1 MITYLE
7 QTIYNTY
14 LKVSRTKQDKP
25 FRFRKD
31 FTDFV
36 DTDKYIFV
44 KKLGY
49 FFNKFPHIDIE
60 QFFTAPYEVF
70 DDNDHYDLKFYTT
83 PKATR
88 MYGLYIKKINDMAP
102 DSDIQI
108 EFIKT
113 SLMNMYVFCKD
124 NKLLLTDYMSHKTN
138 DLHTCIS
145 HLRERKVS
153 VYVLMCF
160 PDFDNILRSY
170 PQSRLEFTLGKK
182 FAEDLAHYKIRLY
195 NCKRV
200 QEICKEGLA
209 KIKKLLIKLNK
220 NI

>member
-7 QTIYNTY
+7 KNIYNTY
-14 LKVSRTKQDKP
+14 LKVSRSRQNLP
-25 FRFRKD
+25 YRFRKD

-36 DTDKYIFV
+36 DTDKYVYI
-44 KKLGY
+44 KRLGS
-49 FFNKFPHIDIE
+49 FFNKFPHIDMDN
-60 QFFTAPYEVF
+60 FFEAPYDIFE
-70 DDNDHYDLKFYTT
+70 DQGSYDLKFYTT
-83 PKATR
+83 PKAVR

-108 EFIKT
+108 EFIKK
-113 SLMNMYVFCKD
+113 SLMNLYTFCRD
-124 NKLLLTDYMSHKTN
+124 NNHTLDQYTQHKIN
-138 DLHTCIS
+138 DIHVCIM

-153 VYVLMCF
+153 IYVLLCL
-160 PDFDNILRSY
+160 PNFDQVIGSY

-182 FAEDLAHYKIRLY
+182 FANELAHSKIRLY

-200 QEICKEGLA
+200 REVCKDGLS
-209 KIKKLLIKLNK
+209 KIKKLLIKLND